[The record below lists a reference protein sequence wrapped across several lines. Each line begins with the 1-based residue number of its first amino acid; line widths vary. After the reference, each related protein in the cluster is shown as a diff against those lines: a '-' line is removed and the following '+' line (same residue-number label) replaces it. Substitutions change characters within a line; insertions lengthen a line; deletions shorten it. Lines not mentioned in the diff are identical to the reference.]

1 MILYRTPGRSFTRPP
16 RTSTIECSC
25 RLWPMPGIYV
35 VTSTALVKRT
45 RATFRSAEFGF
56 LGVCVYTRMHT
67 PRFSGQ
73 PINAGDLVLLRIPSL
88 PRRISCAN
96 VGTVVPRF
104 LRQRSQLIMRGHRVM
119 RADTFC
125 GLLRCA
131 QTNTQEHTIMLKGLL
146 RIRRDQQETPHA
158 LQEAELSS
166 WYRIG
171 EAYSAFRGWR
181 PIPAALQSHSVDLVP
196 GPKNSLPT
204 SHPPLARGLTAR
216 SKIPLTKHKV

>member
-1 MILYRTPGRSFTRPP
+1 
-16 RTSTIECSC
+16 
-25 RLWPMPGIYV
+25 MPGMYV

-104 LRQRSQLIMRGHRVM
+104 LRQLSQLIMRGHRVM
-119 RADTFC
+119 RA
-125 GLLRCA
+125 
-131 QTNTQEHTIMLKGLL
+131 NKHT
-146 RIRRDQQETPHA
+146 RAHNNAERFTANPERPARNSARTPRGG
-158 LQEAELSS
+158 LSS

>member
-1 MILYRTPGRSFTRPP
+1 MTAPTRA
-16 RTSTIECSC
+16 
-25 RLWPMPGIYV
+25 
-35 VTSTALVKRT
+35 VTSWRRRPWA
-45 RATFRSAEFGF
+45 AS
-56 LGVCVYTRMHT
+56 
-67 PRFSGQ
+67 
-73 PINAGDLVLLRIPSL
+73 
-88 PRRISCAN
+88 RRISNALACGFPRRRRRAFREPQR
-96 VGTVVPRF
+96 GIRF
-104 LRQRSQLIMRGHRVM
+104 LRCLRVHANAHAPLFRTAHQRGRFGLAPDAFSTHAYKLRKRRHSRSSFSFGSSRKIVMRGHRIK

-131 QTNTQEHTIMLKGLL
+131 RTNTQEHTTMLKGLL

-181 PIPAALQSHSVDLVP
+181 PIPAALLSHSIDLVP

>member
-1 MILYRTPGRSFTRPP
+1 
-16 RTSTIECSC
+16 
-25 RLWPMPGIYV
+25 
-35 VTSTALVKRT
+35 
-45 RATFRSAEFGF
+45 
-56 LGVCVYTRMHT
+56 MHT

-104 LRQRSQLIMRGHRVM
+104 LRQLSQIIMRGHRVM

-204 SHPPLARGLTAR
+204 SHPPTSERPY
-216 SKIPLTKHKV
+216 SKEQNTPDKTQSIKKLRPAVKRVSNLVGGKTCGN